1 MFPIFVGTVL
11 AEHLVGKLCNSL
23 RAHGRKIQKSH
34 YSSKMRGM
42 YGVGTSSDVTFSL
55 MLFNSFAKVCPARGP
70 QRSRPSHSPH
80 HAKLTHNTA
89 TPIKRITTAYDTWDY
104 NNHRLQAAS
113 AIQPVD
119 CPRRGERL
127 LPPPFQHFIHAEG
140 LTTTYTLRRR
150 ARISGQSLALLTD
163 SARRTNTSF
172 NHASVDKTTPVL
184 RVRPTLD
191 VAWVES
197 LHHGRYPADH
207 HTAHWR
213 TPAHPK
219 SSSSSRDKHRPHG
232 PSPSCGSV
240 CLDDDDALQASPV
253 LYPSSLSGKED
264 FHLIRLGTLYL
275 SEPR

>member
-1 MFPIFVGTVL
+1 MVQGQILEREVFPIFVGTVL

-55 MLFNSFAKVCPARGP
+55 MLFNSFAKVCPARGH

-89 TPIKRITTAYDTWDY
+89 TPIKRITTAYDTRIY
-104 NNHRLQAAS
+104 KNHRLQAAS

-127 LPPPFQHFIHAEG
+127 LSPPFQHFHAEG

-150 ARISGQSLALLTD
+150 ARISGQSLVLRTD

-184 RVRPTLD
+184 QARPTLD

-197 LHHGRYPADH
+197 ITTGV
-207 HTAHWR
+207 
-213 TPAHPK
+213 TPQIITPLT
-219 SSSSSRDKHRPHG
+219 G
-232 PSPSCGSV
+232 E
-240 CLDDDDALQASPV
+240 LQRIQNRRV
-253 LYPSSLSGKED
+253 V
-264 FHLIRLGTLYL
+264 LGTNTDHTDLL
-275 SEPR
+275 RRAARRSSTTCGHRNRVTIVGRGMPV